1 MCSRPNTAPAPLARA
16 RARCRGSP
24 GLDPVQ
30 ARPVWKVIGRAQAM
44 SCAPADGTMLTM
56 NPHFVPLVRG
66 RRLQITAY
74 IVPGHGCVCM
84 QSSSW
89 GQSLPPQN
97 GGGAAL
103 PTGQQPPLSTVW
115 TPCGCSATASSHMS
129 PPHDNRSQFGE
140 KVRWRP
146 SRTCFYMSVCF
157 PMLKEA
163 HQQRAYVLSSICE
176 PCAAHRIAF
185 LPEAPGRIVQ

>member
-30 ARPVWKVIGRAQAM
+30 ARPVWKVIGRARAM

-97 GGGAAL
+97 GGGGG
-103 PTGQQPPLSTVW
+103 T
-115 TPCGCSATASSHMS
+115 
-129 PPHDNRSQFGE
+129 
-140 KVRWRP
+140 
-146 SRTCFYMSVCF
+146 
-157 PMLKEA
+157 
-163 HQQRAYVLSSICE
+163 
-176 PCAAHRIAF
+176 AHRTAATTQHGLDALRLLGNCIITYVPPPRQQKPVWRESTMAPIPHLLLHVGL
-185 LPEAPGRIVQ
+185 LPHAERGAPATGICFVFHL

>member
-1 MCSRPNTAPAPLARA
+1 MESNRESSGNVVRPCGWDYVNHEPSLCSPRSWPAVANHCIHCSRTWVCLHAIQFLGPKPASTEWR
-16 RARCRGSP
+16 
-24 GLDPVQ
+24 
-30 ARPVWKVIGRAQAM
+30 
-44 SCAPADGTMLTM
+44 
-56 NPHFVPLVRG
+56 
-66 RRLQITAY
+66 
-74 IVPGHGCVCM
+74 
-84 QSSSW
+84 
-89 GQSLPPQN
+89 
-97 GGGAAL
+97 GGGPAAAAAAL